1 MRIIKT
7 HLILMLLAIT
17 LGCAE
22 DVEKNDGSIDE
33 EENEVSQWELVWA
46 DEFDSEEIDESKWNK
61 LRWRPGWVNNEQQAY
76 TDRDIN
82 LYLDDGNLVIQGLIE
97 PGYYGTDY
105 TGTAYNS
112 DYTSGRMNTDDK
124 VSWTYGRF
132 DIRAK
137 LPNGKGSWPAIWM
150 LGENISTVGWPNCG
164 EIDIVE
170 HVGFDDGRI
179 HASIHTEDYNHMNNT
194 QKSGSTFIET
204 ATDSFHIYSL
214 EWSPT
219 YLRYLIDNES
229 YFFVYNGSNGDVAKW
244 PFDEPQYIILN
255 LAIGG
260 DWGGIQGID
269 PSAFPMKMLVDYVRV
284 YKMSEN
290 FNDVQVT
297 LQVDMKNETGNGTG
311 VWLSGGNIS
320 SGQAGGL
327 QMQPVSDTSIWQTTL
342 TLPPNSSYTYKFRN
356 GFYPDTWSGGWE
368 SLSGDCGTGQHND
381 RSLSVG
387 ISDTTLQ
394 AVCFGECIKCT
405 E

>member
-1 MRIIKT
+1 
-7 HLILMLLAIT
+7 MLLATT
-17 LGCAE
+17 LGCTE
-22 DVEKNDGSIDE
+22 DVEKNDGIIDE
-33 EENEVSQWELVWA
+33 EENEVLQWELVWA
-46 DEFDSEEIDESKWNK
+46 DEFESEEIDESKWNK

-97 PGYYGTDY
+97 PGYSGTDY

-137 LPNGKGSWPAIWM
+137 LPKGKGSWPAIWM

-164 EIDIVE
+164 EIDIME

-229 YFFVYNGSNGDVAKW
+229 YFFVYNGSNGNVAKW

-260 DWGGIQGID
+260 DWGAIQGID

-290 FNDVQVT
+290 FNNVQVT
-297 LQVDMKNETGNGTG
+297 FQVDMKNETVSGTG
-311 VWLSGGNIS
+311 VWLSGGSIS
-320 SGQAGGL
+320 SGQPGGL
-327 QMQPVSDTSIWQTTL
+327 QMQPVDDTNIWETTL
-342 TLPPNSSYTYKFRN
+342 VLPPNSSYTYKFRN

-368 SLSGDCGTGQHND
+368 SLSGECGTGQHND

-394 AVCFGECIKCT
+394 AVCFGECIKCA

>member
-1 MRIIKT
+1 MRIIRT

-17 LGCAE
+17 LGCTE
-22 DVEKNDGSIDE
+22 DVEKNNGIIDE
-33 EENEVSQWELVWA
+33 EENEISQWELVWA
-46 DEFDSEEIDESKWNK
+46 DEFDNEEIDESKWNK

-137 LPNGKGSWPAIWM
+137 LPKGKGSWPAIWM

-164 EIDIVE
+164 EIDIME

-219 YLRYLIDNES
+219 YLHYLIDNES

-244 PFDEPQYIILN
+244 PFDEPEYIILN

-284 YKMSEN
+284 YKMYGN

-297 LQVDMKNETGNGTG
+297 FQVDMKNETVNGTG

-320 SGQAGGL
+320 SGQPGGL

-381 RSLSVG
+381 RTLSIA

-394 AVCFGECIKCT
+394 AVCFGECIKCAD
-405 E
+405 

>member
-1 MRIIKT
+1 MAT
-7 HLILMLLAIT
+7 T
-17 LGCAE
+17 LGCTE
-22 DVEKNDGSIDE
+22 DVEKKYGIIDE
-33 EENEVSQWELVWA
+33 EENEVLQWELVWA

-137 LPNGKGSWPAIWM
+137 LPKGKGSWPAIWM

-164 EIDIVE
+164 EIDIME

-194 QKSGSTFIET
+194 QKSGSTFIGT

-214 EWSPT
+214 EWSST

-229 YFFVYNGSNGDVAKW
+229 YFFVYNGSNGDAAKW

-290 FNDVQVT
+290 FNDIQVT
-297 LQVDMKNETGNGTG
+297 FQVDMKNETVNGTG
-311 VWLSGGNIS
+311 IWLSGGNIS
-320 SGQAGGL
+320 SGQPGGL

-356 GFYPDTWSGGWE
+356 GFYPETWSGGWE

-387 ISDTTLQ
+387 ISDRTLQ
-394 AVCFGECIKCT
+394 AVCFGECIKC
-405 E
+405 EE

>member
-1 MRIIKT
+1 MKIIRT
-7 HLILMLLAIT
+7 HLILMLLATT
-17 LGCAE
+17 LGCTE
-22 DVEKNDGSIDE
+22 DVEKNDGIIDE
-33 EENEVSQWELVWA
+33 EENEVLQWELVWA
-46 DEFDSEEIDESKWNK
+46 DEFDNEEIDESKWNK

-137 LPNGKGSWPAIWM
+137 LPKGKGSWPAIWM

-164 EIDIVE
+164 EIDIME

-260 DWGGIQGID
+260 DWGAIQGID

-290 FNDVQVT
+290 FNNIQVT
-297 LQVDMKNETGNGTG
+297 FQVDMKNETVNGTG

-320 SGQAGGL
+320 SGQPGGL
-327 QMQPVSDTSIWQTTL
+327 QMQPVSDTSIWQTIL

-356 GFYPDTWSGGWE
+356 GFYPETWSGGWE
-368 SLSGDCGTGQHND
+368 SLSGDCSTGQHND

-394 AVCFGECIKCT
+394 AVCFGECIKC
-405 E
+405 EE

>member
-1 MRIIKT
+1 MRIIRT
-7 HLILMLLAIT
+7 HLILMLLVIT

-46 DEFDSEEIDESKWNK
+46 DEFDSEEIDGSKWNK

-82 LYLDDGNLVIQGLIE
+82 LYLDDGNLVIQSLIE

-137 LPNGKGSWPAIWM
+137 LPKGKGSWPAIWM

-164 EIDIVE
+164 EIDIME

-284 YKMSEN
+284 YEMSEN
-290 FNDVQVT
+290 FNNVRVT
-297 LQVDMKNETGNGTG
+297 FQVDMKNETVNGTG
-311 VWLSGGNIS
+311 VWLSGGSIS
-320 SGQAGGL
+320 SGQPGGL
-327 QMQPVSDTSIWQTTL
+327 QMQPVSDTYIWQTTL

-368 SLSGDCGTGQHND
+368 S
-381 RSLSVG
+381 
-387 ISDTTLQ
+387 
-394 AVCFGECIKCT
+394 
-405 E
+405 

>member
-17 LGCAE
+17 LGCTE
-22 DVEKNDGSIDE
+22 DVEKNDGIIDE

-137 LPNGKGSWPAIWM
+137 LPKGKGSWPAIWL
-150 LGENISTVGWPNCG
+150 LGENISTVGSPNCG
-164 EIDIVE
+164 EIDIME

-204 ATDSFHIYSL
+204 ATDSFHIYTL

-284 YKMSEN
+284 YEMSEN
-290 FNDVQVT
+290 FNNVQVT
-297 LQVDMKNETGNGTG
+297 FQVDMKNETVSGTG
-311 VWLSGGNIS
+311 VWLSGGSIS
-320 SGQAGGL
+320 SGQPGGL
-327 QMQPVSDTSIWQTTL
+327 QMQPVDDTNIWETTL

-381 RSLSVG
+381 RTLSIG

-394 AVCFGECIKCT
+394 AVCFGECIKCA

>member
-1 MRIIKT
+1 
-7 HLILMLLAIT
+7 MLLATT
-17 LGCAE
+17 LGCTE
-22 DVEKNDGSIDE
+22 DVEKNDGIIDE
-33 EENEVSQWELVWA
+33 EENEVLQWELVWA
-46 DEFDSEEIDESKWNK
+46 DEFDNEEIDESKWNK

-97 PGYYGTDY
+97 PGYSGTDY

-137 LPNGKGSWPAIWM
+137 LPKGKGSWPAIWM

-164 EIDIVE
+164 EIDIME

-229 YFFVYNGSNGDVAKW
+229 YFFVYNGSNGNVAKW

-260 DWGGIQGID
+260 DWGAIQGID

-290 FNDVQVT
+290 FNNVQVT
-297 LQVDMKNETGNGTG
+297 FQVDMKNETVSGTG
-311 VWLSGGNIS
+311 VWLSGGSIS
-320 SGQAGGL
+320 SGQPGGL
-327 QMQPVSDTSIWQTTL
+327 QMQPVDDTNIWETTL
-342 TLPPNSSYTYKFRN
+342 VLPPNSSYTYKFRN

-368 SLSGDCGTGQHND
+368 SLSGECGTGQHND

-394 AVCFGECIKCT
+394 AVCFGECIKCA

>member
-1 MRIIKT
+1 MKIIRT
-7 HLILMLLAIT
+7 HLILMLLATT
-17 LGCAE
+17 LGCTE
-22 DVEKNDGSIDE
+22 DVEKNDGIIDE
-33 EENEVSQWELVWA
+33 EENEVLQWELVWA
-46 DEFDSEEIDESKWNK
+46 DEFESETINESKWNK

-105 TGTAYNS
+105 TGTTYNS

-137 LPNGKGSWPAIWM
+137 LPKGKGSWPAIWM

-164 EIDIVE
+164 EIDIME

-260 DWGGIQGID
+260 DWGAIQGID

-290 FNDVQVT
+290 FNNVQVT
-297 LQVDMKNETGNGTG
+297 FQVDMKNETISGTG
-311 VWLSGGNIS
+311 VWLSGGSIS
-320 SGQAGGL
+320 SGQPGGL
-327 QMQPVSDTSIWQTTL
+327 QMQPVDDTNIWETTL

-356 GFYPDTWSGGWE
+356 GFYPETWSGGWE
-368 SLSGDCGTGQHND
+368 SLSGDCGTGQHSD

-387 ISDTTLQ
+387 ISDTILQ
-394 AVCFGECIKCT
+394 AVCFGECIKC
-405 E
+405 EE